1 MRRRRFGK
9 LRFVPPQFYLAPL
22 RLPLPLP
29 SAHHTMSLLTSILGF
44 SAFGFGA
51 RCLQLGIQKRPI
63 FEGFH
68 GHAYAVIAFGM
79 VGAGAYHLDN
89 KQTELLAKKKKAML
103 EQREKENR
111 EWAARKGEAHAV

>member
-9 LRFVPPQFYLAPL
+9 LRFVPPQFYLAH
-22 RLPLPLP
+22 P
-29 SAHHTMSLLTSILGF
+29 SSPPRSPHHTMSLLTSILGF

-79 VGAGAYHLDN
+79 IGAGAYHLDN
-89 KQTELLAKKKKAML
+89 KQTELLTKKKKAML

>member
-9 LRFVPPQFYLAPL
+9 LRFVPAQFYLAPL
-22 RLPLPLP
+22 RLPLP

-79 VGAGAYHLDN
+79 LGAGAYHVDN

-111 EWAARKGEAHAV
+111 EWAARNGEAHAV